1 MNKPIKYI
9 YRKLKKN
16 KRNLY
21 VFAFF
26 VIPLVIQ
33 NSISNLLIAF
43 GFQQNSARGKIVEA
57 S

>member
-26 VIPLVIQ
+26 VILLVIQ